1 MKSEVNEEKYLTLT
15 EVSELLRIH
24 PNTLRNW
31 DSNGTLKAV
40 RIGVKKVR
48 RYRQSDIDKF
58 VSKSNERR

>member
-15 EVSELLRIH
+15 EVSELLKIH

-31 DSNGTLKAV
+31 GANGTLKAI

-58 VSKSNERR
+58 INKEGF